1 MFCKLLLLLILLLL
15 VIKYIVGCVFIC
27 GSFGYLEVMMYRLLI
42 GEWLIFCLDSELFC
56 YYDFIVKFYG
66 FVVDFF
72 KCMINIFLNEG
83 VENLVLV
90 FCVSVL

>member
-1 MFCKLLLLLILLLL
+1 
-15 VIKYIVGCVFIC
+15 
-27 GSFGYLEVMMYRLLI
+27 MYRLLI
-42 GEWLIFCLDSELFC
+42 GEWLIFCFDSELFC